1 MYNGQTILA
10 LIPARGG
17 SKGIPR
23 KNLRHLSGKPLIS
36 YAIEAALQAGFFDKI
51 IVSTDDINIADVSK
65 KYGAEVPFI
74 RPEVLATDEAKGID
88 VVLHA
93 MRWLEDH
100 NEKFDLLM
108 LLQPTSPLRN
118 SEDIKNALNLFFEKN
133 ADAIVSVCEAEHSPL
148 WMNTLREDL
157 CMKDFIDKEVLDKN
171 RQELKTYYR
180 LNGAIYLAKW
190 DYIKQCN
197 SFYGDKTYA
206 YIMPKER
213 SVDVD
218 DELDLKFAEFLM
230 KTKDISVK

>member
-17 SKGIPR
+17 SKGVPR
-23 KNLRHLSGKPLIS
+23 KNLRCLAGKPLIV
-36 YAIEAALQAGFFDKI
+36 YTIEAALQANFIDRI
-51 IVSTDDINIADVSK
+51 IVSTDDLEIANISK

-74 RPEVLATDEAKGID
+74 RPEVLATDGAKGID

-93 MRWLEDH
+93 MQWLEDH

-108 LLQPTSPLRN
+108 LLQPTSPLRD
-118 SEDIKNALNLFFEKN
+118 SEDIENALGLFMRKN
-133 ADAIVSVCEAEHSPL
+133 ADAVVSVCEVEHSPL

-157 CMKDFIDKEVLDKN
+157 CMKDFIDKEVLNKN
-171 RQELKTYYR
+171 RQQLEIYYR

-190 DYIKQCN
+190 DFIKQYK

-206 YIMPKER
+206 YIMPREK
-213 SVDVD
+213 SVDID
-218 DELDLKFAEFLM
+218 SEFDLQFAEFLM
-230 KTKDISVK
+230 RNKNI